1 MHALRSGRWSVTWG
15 PGLLLAL
22 LVAGIEVPEAGAGE
36 RQVVPEAALERRVGY
51 AFRLS
56 DGEPLYREV
65 HEPVVEDGRLVGD
78 RVTYRAPDGSVMAR
92 KRVDFGAD
100 ALAPSFRLEDRRLGY
115 VEGLRRSG
123 DGSITLFHRERSGA
137 ATKEATLQPPAGLI
151 VDAGFDRF
159 IFRRLDE
166 LRDGETLSF
175 PFAVPSR
182 LETIDFTVRVLERR
196 RVLGEP
202 ALVMRMGLDS
212 ALFGW
217 LVDPIDVAYHAET
230 GALLRYEGVSNLPRA
245 DGDGNYRVRI
255 EFHSS
260 VAVRFR
266 GNND

>member
-1 MHALRSGRWSVTWG
+1 
-15 PGLLLAL
+15 LLLAL
-22 LVAGIEVPEAGAGE
+22 LVAGIDLPDAGASE
-36 RQVVPEAALERRVGY
+36 RQVVPDAALQQRVGY

-78 RVTYRAPDGSVMAR
+78 RVTYRAPDGAVMAR
-92 KRVDFGAD
+92 KRVDFGVD

-115 VEGLRRSG
+115 VEGVRRSG

-137 ATKEATLQPPAGLI
+137 AMQEETLQPPAGLI
-151 VDAGFDRF
+151 ADAGFDRL
-159 IFRRLDE
+159 IFRRLDD
-166 LRDGETLSF
+166 LRDGATLSF

-196 RVLGEP
+196 RVLDQP
-202 ALVMRMGLDS
+202 ALVVRMALDS
-212 ALFGW
+212 TLFGW

-230 GALLRYEGVSNLPRA
+230 GALLRYEGVSNLPRP

-255 EFHSS
+255 DFHPS
-260 VAVRFR
+260 AAERFR
-266 GNND
+266 RQAD